1 MVMNM
6 SVITQNRISQMTY
19 NLGEWIMIAAAV
31 VAFFAAVY
39 YAYIAEGDR

>member
-1 MVMNM
+1 MNM

-39 YAYIAEGDR
+39 YAYKAEGDR